1 MKKISIPDDLKQL
14 SKFFSDNNFQVFLVG
29 GAVRDSILKKNP
41 KDWDIATDATPEEM
55 QKIFHK
61 TIPTGIEHGT
71 ITIVFKGNMIEA
83 TTFRSESGYTDG
95 RHPDGVCF
103 SKSIYEDLSR
113 RDFTMNAIAASL
125 PNGEIIDPYLGID
138 DIKNKIIKTVG
149 NPKER
154 FLEDALRPLR
164 GIRFASQ
171 LQFSFEKETKNALS
185 FVLEHSDKLA
195 KERIREEFSKIL
207 LSDIPSIG
215 FKLME
220 ESGYL
225 RKFLP
230 ELASCRGVIQK
241 GFHHFDVLDHLFYSC
256 DGVNKKSLVV
266 RLAALFHDVG
276 KPLVKKE
283 SIEKERSTFYGHENV
298 SSKITEDVLTRLCY
312 PNQTIK
318 DVSALIQLH
327 MFHYET
333 NWSDSAVRRFLSKVT
348 CFTRVD
354 AGAKFSGTERTLD
367 DVLYDLFELRKGDLF
382 GMERKSVISE
392 SLIAFKDRIKE
403 IRNQQSVFSIKDLS
417 ISGKELIASG
427 IPSGKQLGIVLQELL
442 NTVLSDPNMNTP
454 EKLINLAKN
463 FYEQIQIK

>member
-125 PNGEIIDPYLGID
+125 PNGELIDPYLGID

-241 GFHHFDVLDHLFYSC
+241 GFHHFDVLD
-256 DGVNKKSLVV
+256 
-266 RLAALFHDVG
+266 
-276 KPLVKKE
+276 
-283 SIEKERSTFYGHENV
+283 
-298 SSKITEDVLTRLCY
+298 
-312 PNQTIK
+312 
-318 DVSALIQLH
+318 
-327 MFHYET
+327 
-333 NWSDSAVRRFLSKVT
+333 
-348 CFTRVD
+348 
-354 AGAKFSGTERTLD
+354 
-367 DVLYDLFELRKGDLF
+367 
-382 GMERKSVISE
+382 
-392 SLIAFKDRIKE
+392 
-403 IRNQQSVFSIKDLS
+403 
-417 ISGKELIASG
+417 
-427 IPSGKQLGIVLQELL
+427 
-442 NTVLSDPNMNTP
+442 
-454 EKLINLAKN
+454 
-463 FYEQIQIK
+463 